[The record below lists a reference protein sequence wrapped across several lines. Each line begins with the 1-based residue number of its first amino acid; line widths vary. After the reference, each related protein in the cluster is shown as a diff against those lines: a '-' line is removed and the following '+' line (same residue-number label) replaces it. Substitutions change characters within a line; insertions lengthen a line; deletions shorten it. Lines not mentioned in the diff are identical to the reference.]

1 MRRIRW
7 FNREQLPSSGILL
20 GAHPT
25 TPAELPVQSLGRGMA
40 TPSRELLSRRE
51 VNVNKNFTRSVM
63 I

>member
-1 MRRIRW
+1 M
-7 FNREQLPSSGILL
+7 PSSGILL

-51 VNVNKNFTRSVM
+51 VNVNNNFTRSVM